1 MSLPNNRPSGNWF
14 AALRSYTRRV
24 YRAVILVQCVFC
36 QLSLQ
41 RNMTIMHSRNLHYG
55 HQIQYTFRGRSRV
68 VGLKMRR
75 VLRVDKNATTISFLL
90 LTTLCYNC
98 GVIEGTHEP
107 RGNITWTIAALIV
120 RQLTAPSP
128 RAPSIRSSA

>member
-1 MSLPNNRPSGNWF
+1 
-14 AALRSYTRRV
+14 
-24 YRAVILVQCVFC
+24 
-36 QLSLQ
+36 
-41 RNMTIMHSRNLHYG
+41 MTIMHSRKLHYG
-55 HQIQYTFRGRSRV
+55 YQILYTFRGRSRV
-68 VGLKMRR
+68 AGLKMRR

-107 RGNITWTIAALIV
+107 RGNITWAIAALIV

-128 RAPSIRSSA
+128 AGPRHSQLRLGIIIDPALICVRTSSSTLECNST

>member
-68 VGLKMRR
+68 AGLKMRR
-75 VLRVDKNATTISFLL
+75 VLRVDKNVTIISFLL
-90 LTTLCYNC
+90 LTTL
-98 GVIEGTHEP
+98 
-107 RGNITWTIAALIV
+107 
-120 RQLTAPSP
+120 
-128 RAPSIRSSA
+128 